1 MEFNDKCQRC
11 LPARTQS
18 LLAWTTS
25 LAAQALHRG
34 HYHRCLIIPPTSL
47 SSTKVLIMIFSRPN
61 FHPYQN
67 TMIKADT
74 DQSSRQLAQVSLAM
88 VRQHCIHDSIWWQ
101 SWKWSWLMMTM
112 KIIKIIFQSSSEP
125 HIISNSLNRD
135 SLDLAISKKRWW
147 WWIRGFY
154 GDRQNEEMRRCD
166 NKQCRLDNQAVL
178 SKDMIW
184 RWYIFS
190 IDGNDI
196 VI

>member
-1 MEFNDKCQRC
+1 MPTMPSSSDPVSPC
-11 LPARTQS
+11 LNHIIGC
-18 LLAWTTS
+18 TS
-25 LAAQALHRG
+25 PSSR
-34 HYHRCLIIPPTSL
+34 SL
-47 SSTKVLIMIFSRPN
+47 SSLFYRRHQTHQHHYHLQKWPSWFFPDQTSTLTKTQWSKLTR
-61 FHPYQN
+61 
-67 TMIKADT
+67 TKAAANLPRYPWQWLD
-74 DQSSRQLAQVSLAM
+74 
-88 VRQHCIHDSIWWQ
+88 IHDSIWWQ